1 METSQRPRT
10 ACTEPSSTIAELYY
24 STLYQSHTKTYQPYR
39 ITVKRKFMKIEFV
52 GGISPELADVI
63 EKNGIDAVCV
73 EGNICEISDKDF
85 LALKSAAPAAF
96 DGNDIVVVED
106 ESTLEQ
112 ELIKTGFRYSD
123 NEDGTYDVCYD
134 HSQDSFFGFNRHHVA
149 TVKEDAA
156 RWYVDNN
163 CGLGWGEYSKAD
175 WTLMDAISD
184 QCIDEHI
191 S

>member
-1 METSQRPRT
+1 
-10 ACTEPSSTIAELYY
+10 
-24 STLYQSHTKTYQPYR
+24 
-39 ITVKRKFMKIEFV
+39 MKIEFV
-52 GGISPELADVI
+52 GGISEKLAHVI
-63 EKNGIDAVCV
+63 EKNGIDAVCA

-123 NEDGTYDVCYD
+123 NEDGTFDVCYD
-134 HSQDSFFGFNRHHVA
+134 HSQDAFFNCVNMHNVA

-156 RWYVDNN
+156 LWYVNNN
-163 CGLGWGEYSKAD
+163 CGAGWGEYPKAD

-184 QCIDEHI
+184 QCIDEHMN
-191 S
+191 

>member
-1 METSQRPRT
+1 
-10 ACTEPSSTIAELYY
+10 
-24 STLYQSHTKTYQPYR
+24 
-39 ITVKRKFMKIEFV
+39 MKIEFV

-63 EKNGIDAVCV
+63 EKNGIDAVCL
-73 EGNICEISDKDF
+73 EGNVCEISDKDF

-112 ELIKTGFRYSD
+112 ELIKTGFHYSD
-123 NEDGTYDVCYD
+123 NEDGTFDVCY
-134 HSQDSFFGFNRHHVA
+134 NRDVNFTGVNMYHVA

-156 RWYVDNN
+156 LWYVNNN
-163 CGLGWGEYSKAD
+163 CGAGWGEYPKED
-175 WTLMDAISD
+175 WTLERAIYD

-191 S
+191 N

>member
-1 METSQRPRT
+1 
-10 ACTEPSSTIAELYY
+10 
-24 STLYQSHTKTYQPYR
+24 
-39 ITVKRKFMKIEFV
+39 MKIEFV
-52 GGISPELADVI
+52 GGISKELADVI
-63 EKNGIDAVCV
+63 EKNGIDAVCL
-73 EGNICEISDKDF
+73 EGNVCEIGDKDF

-96 DGNDIVVVED
+96 DGNDIVLVED
-106 ESTLEQ
+106 ESTLEE

-156 RWYVDNN
+156 CWYVDNN

-184 QCIDEHI
+184 QCIDEHMN
-191 S
+191 